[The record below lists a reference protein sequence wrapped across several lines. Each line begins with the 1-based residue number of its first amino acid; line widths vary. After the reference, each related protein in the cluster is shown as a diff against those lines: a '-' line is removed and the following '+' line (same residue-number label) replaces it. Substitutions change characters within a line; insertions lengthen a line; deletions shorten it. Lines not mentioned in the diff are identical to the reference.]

1 MEIMDS
7 ESESFAV
14 STPYLLEP
22 GTKRIRR
29 FSTLVMIWWRQAQR
43 VQKQAHVFYF
53 VFKHPRNPW
62 YAKMIAACT
71 AGYLLSP
78 VQLIPS
84 FIPGIGFLDDLL
96 VLFLGVKL
104 LQKITAEDV
113 LRECRMLADAAEAQR
128 KEEIRSGAALVVPF
142 AVAVVWLLCTIAA
155 SVLIVSRFRR

>member
-1 MEIMDS
+1 
-7 ESESFAV
+7 
-14 STPYLLEP
+14 
-22 GTKRIRR
+22 
-29 FSTLVMIWWRQAQR
+29 MIWWRQAQR

-104 LQKITAEDV
+104 LQKITSEEV
-113 LRECRMLADAAEAQR
+113 LRECRKLADAAEAQR

-142 AVAVVWLLCTIAA
+142 VIAIVWLLAYDYCQHADRLSLPA
-155 SVLIVSRFRR
+155 LNARHRHGSSLSVLTVPSQ

>member
-1 MEIMDS
+1 MGS
-7 ESESFAV
+7 ESDNFVV
-14 STPYLLEP
+14 STPYLPET
-22 GTKRIRR
+22 GTKRVRR
-29 FSTLVMIWWRQAQR
+29 LPTLLLIWWRQAQR

-104 LQKITAEDV
+104 LKKITSEEV
-113 LRECRMLADAAEAQR
+113 LRDCRKLADAAEAQR
-128 KEEIRSGAALVVPF
+128 KEEIRSGAALVVPL
-142 AVAVVWLLCTIAA
+142 AIAIVWVLSAITA
-155 SVLIVSRFRR
+155 SLLIVSHFRR

>member
-1 MEIMDS
+1 MEIMGS
-7 ESESFAV
+7 ESDNFVV
-14 STPYLLEP
+14 STPYLSE
-22 GTKRIRR
+22 TDSRRNRR
-29 FSTLVMIWWRQAQR
+29 FPRLVMIWWRQAQR

-104 LQKITAEDV
+104 LQKITSVEV
-113 LRECRMLADAAEAQR
+113 LKECRKLADAAEAQR
-128 KEEIRSGAALVVPF
+128 KEEIRSGTALIVPF
-142 AVAVVWLLCTIAA
+142 VIATIWLLGTITA
-155 SVLIVSRFRR
+155 SLVIFSHLRR

>member
-1 MEIMDS
+1 MDS
-7 ESESFAV
+7 VHSGANLADL
-14 STPYLLEP
+14 YLPSDTLRSRPAFGE
-22 GTKRIRR
+22 TIRR
-29 FSTLVMIWWRQAQR
+29 RAQYL
-43 VQKQAHVFYF
+43 QKQAHVFYF

-113 LRECRMLADAAEAQR
+113 LRECRMLADTAEAQR

-142 AVAVVWLLCTIAA
+142 AIAIVWLLATVTA
-155 SVLIVSRFRR
+155 SVLIVSHFRR

>member
-29 FSTLVMIWWRQAQR
+29 FPTLVMIWWRQAQR

>member
-1 MEIMDS
+1 MDS

>member
-1 MEIMDS
+1 MGS
-7 ESESFAV
+7 ESDNLVV
-14 STPYLLEP
+14 SPPYLSERGNGRL
-22 GTKRIRR
+22 KR
-29 FSTLVMIWWRQAQR
+29 FPTVVMIWWRQAQR

-104 LQKITAEDV
+104 LKKITSEEV
-113 LRECRMLADAAEAQR
+113 LRDCRKLADAAEAQR
-128 KEEIRSGAALVVPF
+128 KEEIRSGAALVVPL
-142 AVAVVWLLCTIAA
+142 AIAIVWVLSAITA
-155 SVLIVSRFRR
+155 SLLIVSNFRR

>member
-1 MEIMDS
+1 MDS

-22 GTKRIRR
+22 CTKRIRR
-29 FSTLVMIWWRQAQR
+29 FPTLVMIWWRQAQR

-113 LRECRMLADAAEAQR
+113 LRECRTLADAAEAQR

-142 AVAVVWLLCTIAA
+142 AIAIVWLLGTVLATI
-155 SVLIVSRFRR
+155 LIACHFRH

>member
-1 MEIMDS
+1 MGSKS
-7 ESESFAV
+7 ENFVV
-14 STPYLLEP
+14 STPYLPEA

-29 FSTLVMIWWRQAQR
+29 FPTLVMIWWRQAQR

-62 YAKMIAACT
+62 YAKVIAACT

-78 VQLIPS
+78 VQFIPS

-104 LQKITAEDV
+104 LQKITSDEV
-113 LRECRMLADAAEAQR
+113 LRECRKLADTAEAQR

-142 AVAVVWLLCTIAA
+142 VVAVVWLLCTIAA
-155 SVLIVSRFRR
+155 SVLIVSHFRR

>member
-1 MEIMDS
+1 MVS
-7 ESESFAV
+7 ESDNFMV
-14 STPYLLEP
+14 STPYLPET
-22 GTKRIRR
+22 GIKSIRR
-29 FSTLVMIWWRQAQR
+29 FPTLVMIWRRQAER
-43 VQKQAHVFYF
+43 VQKQAQVFYF

-104 LQKITAEDV
+104 LKKITSEEV
-113 LRECRMLADAAEAQR
+113 LRDCRKLADAAEAQR
-128 KEEIRSGAALVVPF
+128 KEELRSSAALVVPF
-142 AVAVVWLLCTIAA
+142 AVAIVWLLGTIAA
-155 SVLIVSRFRR
+155 SWLISSHFRH

>member
-1 MEIMDS
+1 MGSKSDN
-7 ESESFAV
+7 FVV
-14 STPYLLEP
+14 SAPYLPET
-22 GTKRIRR
+22 GIRRIRH
-29 FSTLVMIWWRQAQR
+29 FPTLVMIWRRQAER

-78 VQLIPS
+78 IQLIPS

-104 LQKITAEDV
+104 LQKITSEEV
-113 LRECRMLADAAEAQR
+113 LRECRKLADAAEKQR
-128 KEEIRSGAALVVPF
+128 KDEIRSGAALVIPF
-142 AVAVVWLLCTIAA
+142 LIAVVWLLATITF
-155 SVLIVSRFRR
+155 SLLMVSHYRR

>member
-1 MEIMDS
+1 MDS

-29 FSTLVMIWWRQAQR
+29 FPTLVMIWWRQAQR

-96 VLFLGVKL
+96 VLFRCAAKPHR
-104 LQKITAEDV
+104 D
-113 LRECRMLADAAEAQR
+113 RESPGHNSHSC
-128 KEEIRSGAALVVPF
+128 S
-142 AVAVVWLLCTIAA
+142 
-155 SVLIVSRFRR
+155 